1 MPGLGV
7 HHHHFHPPCSDKANK
22 MSDFVEL
29 ADVAHSAV
37 GHYPNCTQ
45 SRAKND
51 DEVPPHVGHGP
62 HMNVANNRR
71 DSDSTDVLY
80 LSPEAYRATEA
91 IEFIAEHLRCEDEYI
106 QVLDLTQGA
115 TICSPSNLMGK
126 LYAILIYTTRVRLS
140 LRLD

>member
-22 MSDFVEL
+22 MSEFVEL

-37 GHYPNCTQ
+37 GHHPNCTQ
-45 SRAKND
+45 NRAKGSSD
-51 DEVPPHVGHGP
+51 DVPPPPPHVAHGP
-62 HMNVANNRR
+62 HVNAASNRR

-106 QVLDLTQGA
+106 QV
-115 TICSPSNLMGK
+115 
-126 LYAILIYTTRVRLS
+126 
-140 LRLD
+140 